1 MATTKF
7 NLIIT
12 DTAQILKAT
21 RANATLDAGSYTSAM
36 LARYANRAIRE
47 FLIEKLVTLTPF
59 QFAEAYPEYVK
70 ESGALTLAGGVV
82 AKPTDAIYILDVRQT
97 TTRFSRIQQK
107 DVESIITGIN
117 RIMVPSATKPFFW
130 EDGGNI
136 NTLGVTSGNITARY
150 IVVHQDISP
159 ITGSTSSGTSNSGSG
174 TWVSSTRTLTC
185 AMDRSFSSNDINK
198 LIAFGGTTVGYIG
211 IIESVTNGTTVVLR
225 GDGLPGNFSPSKVLL
240 SDTTP
245 DSNDLKLNEYWHPEI
260 VQRCVG
266 MALADAKNTQ
276 LS

>member
-7 NLIIT
+7 NNIIL
-12 DTAQILKAT
+12 DTARILKAART
-21 RANATLDAGSYTSAM
+21 LATDDAGSYTSA
-36 LARYANRAIRE
+36 LLTRYANRSIRK
-47 FLIEKLVTLTPF
+47 FLIERIQQLMPF
-59 QFAEAYPEYVK
+59 QFAEAFPEYVK
-70 ESGALTLAGGVV
+70 ESGALTLTAGLT
-82 AKPTDAIYILDVRQT
+82 AKPTDAIYILEVRQGS
-97 TTRFSRIQQK
+97 TRFSRVQQK
-107 DVESIITGIN
+107 DVESLVTGIN
-117 RIMVPSATKPFFW
+117 RTMVPSATKPFFW

-245 DSNDLKLNEYWHPEI
+245 DSNDLKLNEYWHPEM
-260 VQRCVG
+260 VQRCVQ

-276 LS
+276 LT